1 MTSDAIKEQLE
12 ALSEKL
18 AGLER
23 EADEATSTSASLK
36 QHLEEAEGRL
46 ALKRREINDYERA
59 VAEKEAELREARREE
74 SAAHHQEA
82 AGRLAESISQ
92 VLVRIEE
99 YEAAAEDLSRLDGS
113 RAASR
118 PALPGVL
125 QEPWEQLKETVQ
137 KLTDIQFADEL
148 VEAAAQSRMPDAVD
162 ALPAHLREAARAR
175 IQVRKRARRERA

>member
-1 MTSDAIKEQLE
+1 MTSDAVREQLE
-12 ALSEKL
+12 ALTEKL

-23 EADEATSTSASLK
+23 EAEEATSTSASLK
-36 QHLEEAEGRL
+36 QHLEEVEGRL
-46 ALKRREINDYERA
+46 ALKRQEISDYERA
-59 VAEKEAELREARREE
+59 VAEKETQLREARREE
-74 SAAHHQEA
+74 SAARHQEA

-92 VLVRIEE
+92 VLAHIEE
-99 YEAAAEDLSRLDGS
+99 YEAAAEDFTRMDGS

-118 PALPGVL
+118 PDLPGVL
-125 QEPWEQLKETVQ
+125 QEPWDQLTETVR

-175 IQVRKRARRERA
+175 IQARKRARRERA